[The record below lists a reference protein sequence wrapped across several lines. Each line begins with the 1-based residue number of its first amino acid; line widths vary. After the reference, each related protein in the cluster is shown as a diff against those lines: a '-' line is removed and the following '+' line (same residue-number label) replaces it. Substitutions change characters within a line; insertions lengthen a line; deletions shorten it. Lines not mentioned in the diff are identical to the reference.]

1 MRQDRTVAR
10 ILLIFSIANI
20 VLAAPTLV
28 RQRRL
33 VTDRTDDE
41 PTGEPEQ
48 DPAGLVHQVVP
59 VEPPPFGGSPAA
71 PEKWPEKWSEGED
84 PQLEETLLK
93 WLDNL
98 SDQPEDSAPN
108 SPTGLHQG
116 SVPGTEALHVALQS
130 HDDLPVM
137 SGGLLDRPSQ
147 WWQHTGSR
155 PSTWEVGE
163 SSNSAGEP
171 SQTVG
176 ELSQTAGE
184 PSHTAP
190 EAHEMLPPALEAQ
203 PLQMLPPTLESQP
216 LHGNTPWWHGLDHEL
231 GSVTDM
237 DQASTMSWLSKLSE
251 SEEEAK
257 VPDETH
263 LHP

>member
-1 MRQDRTVAR
+1 MRQDKTVAR

-33 VTDRTDDE
+33 VTDRTDKRTDDE
-41 PTGEPEQ
+41 PTGE
-48 DPAGLVHQVVP
+48 
-59 VEPPPFGGSPAA
+59 
-71 PEKWPEKWSEGED
+71 

-184 PSHTAP
+184 SSHTVP

-203 PLQMLPPTLESQP
+203 PLQMLPPSPEAQP
-216 LHGNTPWWHGLDHEL
+216 LHDEKTPWWHDLSLYADIDQDQSSDY
-231 GSVTDM
+231 GSM
-237 DQASTMSWLSKLSE
+237 KSWASEVESKI
-251 SEEEAK
+251 
-257 VPDETH
+257 PDETLLRERDH
-263 LHP
+263 GHRFS